1 MYDRRDLTPFE
12 GIPGTRF
19 KIRDVTSDH
28 KYLHKWSLQAE
39 EAAKK
44 LVVCYVLLSA
54 VITQRHLI
62 AQGKGKDDE
71 AEKVLRDARVVI
83 GDDKVDAILMLSQL
97 RQLRKHVQRRLAS
110 ARAHYGRFDSATLL
124 SKTDRS
130 AQGFRTKR
138 RWNGSMFN
146 NNNGNKLNQ

>member
-1 MYDRRDLTPFE
+1 MHDRRDLTAFE

-28 KYLHKWSLQAE
+28 KYLHKWSLQAQ

-44 LVVCYVLLSA
+44 LVICRLFLF
-54 VITQRHLI
+54 TRRDLI
-62 AQGKGKDDE
+62 AQGKGKDEE

-97 RQLRKHVQRRLAS
+97 RQLRKQVQRRLAMT
-110 ARAHYGRFDSATLL
+110 RAHYGL
-124 SKTDRS
+124 SDWVNFSRTPTDLCRAFIRS
-130 AQGFRTKR
+130 RVGMARCSTT
-138 RWNGSMFN
+138 MTTT
-146 NNNGNKLNQ
+146 